1 MRPARIAA
9 LFEAGLITAEQAEF
23 FGREGAIGSHL
34 ENLQRRGGFKGFNQ
48 HSVSAVIAALDPRVA
63 AGRVE

>member
-1 MRPARIAA
+1 
-9 LFEAGLITAEQAEF
+9 LITAEQAEF

-48 HSVSAVIAALDPRVA
+48 HSVSAVIAALDPRGA

>member
-1 MRPARIAA
+1 M
-9 LFEAGLITAEQAEF
+9 ITAEQAEV
-23 FGREGAIGSHL
+23 FGREGATGSHL

-48 HSVSAVIAALDPRVA
+48 QSVSAVIAALDPRVA